1 VSLLKFSEQAVKVM
15 QKKSDS
21 RLRQARNALRD
32 NDLDVCISSLY
43 FSAFQRG
50 LSLMICRGES
60 SKKHEAVRQWLNLNL
75 AKKGLVRVDLI
86 KMYNKLMDS
95 RSDADYT
102 ETVFELGE
110 VKSYLQQ
117 VIEFNE
123 EIDSLIEQE
132 IKANKNGNQ

>member
-1 VSLLKFSEQAVKVM
+1 LKFSDEAVKVM
-15 QKKSDS
+15 LGKSDS
-21 RLRQARNALRD
+21 RLRQARNALQD

-50 LSLMICRGES
+50 LALMILRGES

-75 AKKGLVRVDLI
+75 AKKGIVRVELV

-102 ETVFELGE
+102 DIVF
-110 VKSYLQQ
+110 
-117 VIEFNE
+117 
-123 EIDSLIEQE
+123 
-132 IKANKNGNQ
+132 